1 MNLRCLFS
9 SCTVSNN
16 SFVRLQYI
24 RIEKCHVLEELIVVD
39 NQEEERK
46 NNIVMFPQLQY
57 LKMYDLEKLTSF
69 CTGDVHM
76 LEFPSLKE
84 LWISRC
90 PEFMVRFKRTTN
102 DLTKK
107 VFPNLEELIVDAE
120 YIITNKFIFSED
132 LLCKLKCL
140 DVEFVDELTT
150 ILSLDDFLQRFP
162 TLKVLQIEGY
172 SDWLPKEKVEN
183 GMEVIIRRVFRC
195 YDLKYILKQE
205 SSIMNN
211 LVILHVTNCH
221 RLINLV
227 PSSTSFQNLTSL
239 EISYCNGL
247 KNVLTFSIAK
257 TLVRLREMKIES
269 CAMITEIVLA
279 DDDDDHDAA
288 KDEVIAFSELNE
300 LKLLNLKSLRSFYSG
315 NRALN
320 FPSLERL
327 LVDDCTNMKG
337 FSRGELSTPV
347 LHKVQLN
354 RWDEAC
360 WGWKEGLNITIEQA
374 NLQKESFLKKCREAP
389 PSQQFL
395 SFAPA
400 PNLNLQT
407 RLEILPAM
415 VAGVWSDD
423 NNLQLEATTQFRKL
437 LSNERSLPTEE
448 VIQSG
453 VVPRFVEFLMREDY
467 PQLQYEAAWVLRSI
481 ASKTLEDKKAVVD
494 HGAVPIFVKLLAS
507 PSDDIRM
514 QSVWALGNIAAE
526 SPRFRDLVLGEAAL
540 IPLLTQLNNHENL
553 SMKRIAT
560 WTLSNLCGGKP
571 RPIFDQVRPCLPTL
585 AQLVH
590 SNDEHVMSNACWGLS
605 LLCDGGKNDEIQAVI
620 EAGVCPRLVK
630 LLGHPS
636 QSVLTQ
642 ALHTVGNIARGDYS
656 QTLYIINCGALPYLL
671 GLLIDNHKTSIK
683 NYACWI
689 ISNITAGNREQI
701 QAVIDAGLIGPLVN
715 LLQNAVFYIK
725 KEAAWAIS
733 NATFGGTHEQ
743 IKYLEREGCIKP
755 LCDLLLCPDPQIV
768 TVCLKALE
776 NILKVGEAEK
786 NTDTD
791 IGDVNQYAQLVEEA
805 KGLEKIENLQRH
817 DNYEIHEKSAKI
829 LETYWCGR
837 VVGPQPGLLYAGN
850 EENEEED
857 ALGVM

>member
-1 MNLRCLFS
+1 
-9 SCTVSNN
+9 
-16 SFVRLQYI
+16 
-24 RIEKCHVLEELIVVD
+24 
-39 NQEEERK
+39 
-46 NNIVMFPQLQY
+46 
-57 LKMYDLEKLTSF
+57 
-69 CTGDVHM
+69 
-76 LEFPSLKE
+76 
-84 LWISRC
+84 
-90 PEFMVRFKRTTN
+90 
-102 DLTKK
+102 
-107 VFPNLEELIVDAE
+107 
-120 YIITNKFIFSED
+120 
-132 LLCKLKCL
+132 
-140 DVEFVDELTT
+140 
-150 ILSLDDFLQRFP
+150 
-162 TLKVLQIEGY
+162 
-172 SDWLPKEKVEN
+172 
-183 GMEVIIRRVFRC
+183 
-195 YDLKYILKQE
+195 
-205 SSIMNN
+205 
-211 LVILHVTNCH
+211 
-221 RLINLV
+221 
-227 PSSTSFQNLTSL
+227 
-239 EISYCNGL
+239 
-247 KNVLTFSIAK
+247 
-257 TLVRLREMKIES
+257 
-269 CAMITEIVLA
+269 
-279 DDDDDHDAA
+279 
-288 KDEVIAFSELNE
+288 
-300 LKLLNLKSLRSFYSG
+300 
-315 NRALN
+315 
-320 FPSLERL
+320 
-327 LVDDCTNMKG
+327 
-337 FSRGELSTPV
+337 
-347 LHKVQLN
+347 
-354 RWDEAC
+354 
-360 WGWKEGLNITIEQA
+360 
-374 NLQKESFLKKCREAP
+374 
-389 PSQQFL
+389 
-395 SFAPA
+395 
-400 PNLNLQT
+400 
-407 RLEILPAM
+407 
-415 VAGVWSDD
+415 
-423 NNLQLEATTQFRKL
+423 
-437 LSNERSLPTEE
+437 
-448 VIQSG
+448 
-453 VVPRFVEFLMREDY
+453 
-467 PQLQYEAAWVLRSI
+467 SI